1 MRPRRD
7 LPVTCP
13 RSTILTVS
21 ILQQRC
27 QEGGCGLP
35 REPAPDSPSGI
46 PGGLE
51 RPSLPQPAGAS
62 DRAGGPP
69 GTCRAPGQRRYLLR
83 ANMKLASGFAVIA
96 LLAAACGSS
105 SSSSSTTP
113 AAASPSSS
121 SGAAAAGGKFLACMV
136 TDTGGINDKSFNQSS
151 YAGVTA
157 APQAHSTNPPKDPEA
172 QPPSHNTHNNTAL
185 LS

>member
-83 ANMKLASGFAVIA
+83 AHMKLAAGFAVIA
-96 LLAAACGSS
+96 LLAAACGSSS

-136 TDTGGINDKSFNQSS
+136 TDTGGIN
-151 YAGVTA
+151 
-157 APQAHSTNPPKDPEA
+157 
-172 QPPSHNTHNNTAL
+172 
-185 LS
+185 